1 MAQSSVELPSFLK
14 RGVPARL
21 IPSVADSS
29 KEQRITSALLA
40 TMMSVDDFG
49 HNLLRMVG
57 APATKRA
64 RIQCFT
70 EVVFR
75 DTKGDKSF
83 RPDGLIVVDNGR
95 HTWSAIVEA
104 KVGNTELDTKQVR
117 DYLEIARDH
126 GMDAVIT
133 ISNQF
138 AALPTHHPVP
148 VDRRKVRS
156 VTPYHWSWMSV
167 MTEAA
172 LLADH
177 GGIEHR
183 GRAFILTEL
192 LRYLRD
198 SGSGVVTAVRMSSNW
213 REVCLAV
220 LQGVKLSKNEEKV
233 VGAVGDWQQ
242 MLRFLSLKLGGT
254 LACSVPVRMSRRHMQ
269 DPTARLNDTVAE
281 LVDTQRLEAEF
292 EIPDAASRLGICVDL
307 RRRTLTASM
316 RLKAPDD
323 KIRASACVTWLM
335 RELAKCDDPEIVI
348 RAVWPGRAADT
359 LTSLAT
365 LREDR
370 TAILTENKTLLPVA
384 FEVRKEE
391 DVAARIKGA
400 VTFGED
406 TWKLLEAFY
415 TGVGQHLKP
424 WVPAPPKVAPKT
436 EPDERR
442 RSEAERVPEREQQ
455 PVRSAVAGAALMP
468 PGGLEPQ
475 SGSV

>member
-1 MAQSSVELPSFLK
+1 MAQSGVELPGFLK

-21 IPSVADSS
+21 IPSVADGS

-40 TMMSVDDFG
+40 TLMSVDDFG
-49 HNLLRMVG
+49 HNLLRLVG

-75 DTKGDKSF
+75 NAKGEKSF

-104 KVGNTELDTKQVR
+104 KVGNTELNGTQVR

-172 LLADH
+172 LLSDH
-177 GGIEHR
+177 GSIEHR

-198 SGSGVVTAVRMSSNW
+198 PGSGVITTVRMSSNW
-213 REVCLAV
+213 RDVCLAV
-220 LQGVKLSKNEEKV
+220 LQGEKLSKSEERV
-233 VGAVGDWQQ
+233 IGAVGDWHQT
-242 MLRFLSLKLGGT
+242 LRYLSLKLGGR
-254 LACSVPVRMSRRHMQ
+254 LGCSVPVRMSRRHMQ
-269 DPTARLNDTVAE
+269 DPTARLVDTVAE
-281 LVDTQRLEAEF
+281 LVDTQTLGAEF
-292 EIPDAASRLGICVDL
+292 EIPDAAARLGFCADL

-323 KIRASACVTWLM
+323 KSRASACVTWLL
-335 RELAKCDDPEIVI
+335 RELAKCDDPGILI
-348 RAVWPGRAADT
+348 RAIWPGRAPDT
-359 LTSLAT
+359 LANLAQ

-370 TAILTENKTLLPVA
+370 NVILTDNKTVLPVA

-391 DVAARIKGA
+391 DAAARIKGA

-406 TWKLLEAFY
+406 AWKLLDAFY

-424 WVPAPPKVAPKT
+424 WVPAPPKVASKT
-436 EPDERR
+436 ASDDQPEP
-442 RSEAERVPEREQQ
+442 EAERAPESAQK
-455 PVRSAVAGAALMP
+455 PLHSAVAGAAPMP
-468 PGGLEPQ
+468 GE
-475 SGSV
+475 